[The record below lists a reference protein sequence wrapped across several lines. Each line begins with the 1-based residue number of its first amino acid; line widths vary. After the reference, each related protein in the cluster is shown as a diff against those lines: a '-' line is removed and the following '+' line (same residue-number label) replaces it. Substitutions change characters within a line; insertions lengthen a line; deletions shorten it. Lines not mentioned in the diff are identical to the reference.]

1 VFDASVPKASRV
13 MSETTPLVCAS
24 HGVASVATTTSVD
37 PEDSQGFEKE
47 RANERTARALAA
59 RVFWPFSIA
68 ALLLAMAIVAATY
81 RHSDGF
87 ERVKRAV
94 LTTKGVDSVD
104 AAALS
109 SVGVCDA
116 AFARSRAHTG
126 EKMIASLVAGGAE
139 RVYVRAL
146 DERGGTCDAAP
157 SAAQMV
163 MCVDAEKVLKC
174 AEEAGVVLPD
184 DSIRNRYVLAT
195 IITHARA
202 SELRNFAY
210 YDARDGLKGAM
221 RQQDERA
228 LKVLL
233 DSENWQTVRL
243 QYDAHISVVQEVETH
258 HECPHHCKCTYAEG
272 KLCQLH
278 SNKCALEQDS
288 IFILRSNAF
297 EDVLRH
303 LPNAIN
309 GVSSLKELK
318 SQWLMVPPFQTS
330 TPQNQASLGAAPG
343 EDKSTASLGL
353 PVACVEPATPTAD
366 APLGHDG
373 DDDSSDDAYIS
384 SS

>member
-1 VFDASVPKASRV
+1 MA
-13 MSETTPLVCAS
+13 ETTPLVRAS
-24 HGVASVATTTSVD
+24 HGDAAASVATTTSFD
-37 PEDSQGFEKE
+37 PEDSRGFENE
-47 RANERTARALAA
+47 LANERTARKIAA

-68 ALLLAMAIVAATY
+68 ALLLAVAIVAATY

-94 LTTKGVDSVD
+94 LTTKGVDSTD

-109 SVGVCDA
+109 GVGVCDA
-116 AFARSRAHTG
+116 AFARAWAHAG
-126 EKMIASLVAGGAE
+126 EKVMASLVAGGAE
-139 RVYVRAL
+139 RVYVRAS
-146 DERGGTCDAAP
+146 DERGGTCDASP
-157 SAAQMV
+157 SAVRMV
-163 MCVDAEKVLKC
+163 TCVDAEKVLKC

-202 SELRNFAY
+202 SELGNFAY

-233 DSENWQTVRL
+233 DSENWLTVRL
-243 QYDAHISVVQEVETH
+243 QYDAHISVVREVETKDQ
-258 HECPHHCKCTYAEG
+258 CPHNCKCTYAEG

-278 SNKCALEQDS
+278 SNKCALERDS
-288 IFILRSNAF
+288 VFILRSNAF
-297 EDVLRH
+297 EDVLQH

-309 GVSSLKELK
+309 GVSALKELK
-318 SQWLMVPPFQTS
+318 SQWLMVPPFQMS
-330 TPQNQASLGAAPG
+330 TPQNEASLGAAPG
-343 EDKSTASLGL
+343 EGKSSAALGL
-353 PVACVEPATPTAD
+353 PVACVEAATPTAD
-366 APLGHDG
+366 VQLGHHG
-373 DDDSSDDAYIS
+373 DDDDSGGDDAYIS